1 MYSSLRLLVPK
12 LTQLTTDMFELNV
25 VADRYAST
33 VYFTGPI
40 CSSPLDK
47 LLSIGKLGFDG
58 SYSVDSEL
66 TTE

>member
-1 MYSSLRLLVPK
+1 
-12 LTQLTTDMFELNV
+12 MFELNV